1 MNEGTCA
8 DGYFNCSNG
17 GCVPPYFQCDGQY
30 NCFDGQDEKDCGQVG
45 EIGEAMA
52 NSSSRVEGWG
62 PGGGG
67 CYSPRGVM
75 WQIQRG
81 LGLGCPP
88 IPPPP
93 PLKFDRLLF
102 FNPLLYQNALKI
114 RLI

>member
-45 EIGEAMA
+45 EIGEATV
-52 NSSSRVEGWG
+52 SSSRMEGWG

-67 CYSPRGVM
+67 MLLTKECDVADPEGV
-75 WQIQRG
+75 RV
-81 LGLGCPP
+81 PSH
-88 IPPPP
+88 PPPP
-93 PLKFDRLLF
+93 PSKV
-102 FNPLLYQNALKI
+102 
-114 RLI
+114 